1 MYITKLNLQNFKSYI
16 NQDFEFKKI
25 TLLTGL
31 NSAGKSSIF
40 QSIRMFWSYV
50 ENNEPI
56 LNSYGQADTLKNNN
70 VKDKF
75 FQISLDMENE
85 KYFDL
90 KFDISEY
97 DDDNLKLKC
106 IEENKSTL
114 NVSNINISY
123 ISANRLGPTEFQY
136 TRNSMLQDLNVGING
151 EYTLDILSKYAN
163 ETLPEIFK
171 DEVTGQNTLVNHVE
185 KWLKEVSPNIRLETE
200 LNKKMNLASFTI
212 NGHTPL
218 NVGFGISY
226 TLSIITQLLYSVILM
241 EKQGIK
247 TVILMENP
255 EAHLHPKGQTRI
267 AEFIAIIAN
276 YGVQVIVETHSD
288 YILDGLRLAIKDKK
302 INHEDTKL
310 YYLELDE
317 EMNTEVKSP
326 QIDKDGYLDEWPENF
341 FDTSINNKMN
351 LA

>member
-40 QSIRMFWSYV
+40 QSIRMFWGYV
-50 ENNEPI
+50 ESKEPI
-56 LNSYGQADTLKNNN
+56 LNSYGQADILKNNN
-70 VKDKF
+70 VRDRF
-75 FQISLDMENE
+75 FQISLDVENK

-97 DDDNLKLKC
+97 HDDLLRLKC
-106 IEENKSTL
+106 IEENKFDL
-114 NVSNINISY
+114 DIKNIKTSY

-136 TRNSMLQDLNVGING
+136 TRNSMLQNLNVGVNG
-151 EYTLDILSKYAN
+151 EYTLDILSKYSEKN
-163 ETLPEIFK
+163 MPDSFR
-171 DEVTGQNTLVNHVE
+171 DEVSGSNILVNHVE
-185 KWLKEVSPNIRLETE
+185 KWLQEVSPNIKLETE

-226 TLSIITQLLYSVILM
+226 TLSIITQLLYSVMLF
-241 EKQGIK
+241 ENQGIK

-267 AEFIAIIAN
+267 AELIASLTN
-276 YGVQVIVETHSD
+276 HGVQVIIETHSD
-288 YILDGLRLAIKDKK
+288 YILDGLRLAVKDKK

-310 YYLELDE
+310 YYLELNDE
-317 EMNTEVKSP
+317 GNTQVKSP
-326 QIDKDGYLDEWPENF
+326 QIDSKGLLDEWPENF
-341 FDTSINNKMN
+341 FDTSINNKMRFI
-351 LA
+351 

>member
-31 NSAGKSSIF
+31 NSAGKSSVF

-50 ENNEPI
+50 KNSEPI
-56 LNSYGQADTLKNNN
+56 LNSYGQADTLKNSN
-70 VKDKF
+70 VRDRF
-75 FQISLDMENE
+75 FQISLDIKNK

-90 KFDISEY
+90 KFD
-97 DDDNLKLKC
+97 L
-106 IEENKSTL
+106 EENSCIDL
-114 NVSNINISY
+114 NKEANYDLNISY

-151 EYTLDILSKYAN
+151 EYTLDILSKYADEN
-163 ETLPEIFK
+163 MPESFK
-171 DEVTGQNTLVNHVE
+171 DEVAGQNTLVNHVE
-185 KWLKEVSPNIRLETE
+185 KWLQEVSPNIKLETE
-200 LNKKMNLASFTI
+200 LNKNMNLASFTI

-226 TLSIITQLLYSVILM
+226 TLSIITQLLYSVILL
-241 EKQGIK
+241 EKQDIE

-255 EAHLHPKGQTRI
+255 EAHLHPKGQTKI
-267 AEFIAIIAN
+267 AEFIAKIAN
-276 YGVQVIVETHSD
+276 FGVQFIVETHSD
-288 YILDGLRLAIKDKK
+288 YILDGLRLAVKDDEN

-317 EMNTEVKSP
+317 EGNTKVKSP
-326 QIDKDGYLDEWPENF
+326 QIDKDGLLDEWPENF
-341 FDTSINNKMN
+341 FDTSFNNKMK
-351 LA
+351 LI

>member
-1 MYITKLNLQNFKSYI
+1 MYITKLSLQNFKSYI
-16 NQDFEFKKI
+16 NQDFEFKRI

-70 VKDKF
+70 VRDKF
-75 FQISLDMENE
+75 FQISLDVENK

-90 KFDISEY
+90 KFDLETNNCIALDRDNSY
-97 DDDNLKLKC
+97 DL
-106 IEENKSTL
+106 
-114 NVSNINISY
+114 NISY

-151 EYTLDILSKYAN
+151 EFTLDILSKYAY
-163 ETLPEIFK
+163 ELLPEVFNK
-171 DEVTGQNTLVNHVE
+171 DVGAKNNDLITHVE
-185 KWLKEVSPNIRLETE
+185 KWLQEVSPNIELKTE

-226 TLSIITQLLYSVILM
+226 TLSIITQLLYSVMLL
-241 EKQGIK
+241 EKQGIQ

-255 EAHLHPKGQTRI
+255 EAHLHPKGQTKI
-267 AEFIAIIAN
+267 AEFIALVAN

-288 YILDGLRLAIKDKK
+288 YILDGLRLAVKDGE

-317 EMNTEVKSP
+317 DGNTEVKSP

>member
-50 ENNEPI
+50 ENSEPI
-56 LNSYGQADTLKNNN
+56 LNTYGQADTLKNKN
-70 VKDKF
+70 VRDNF
-75 FQISLDMENE
+75 FQISLDIENN

-90 KFDISEY
+90 KFD
-97 DDDNLKLKC
+97 L
-106 IEENKSTL
+106 ENNSC
-114 NVSNINISY
+114 VESNKETSHALNISY
-123 ISANRLGPTEFQY
+123 ISANRLGPTEFQS
-136 TRNSMLQDLNVGING
+136 TRNSMLQDLNVGVNG
-151 EYTLDILSKYAN
+151 EFTLDILSKYAD

-171 DEVTGQNTLVNHVE
+171 DEVAGQNTLLNHVE
-185 KWLKEVSPNIRLETE
+185 KWLQQVSPNVQLETE

-226 TLSIITQLLYSVILM
+226 TLSIITQLLYSVMLL

-255 EAHLHPKGQTRI
+255 EAHLHPKGQTKIAELIARI
-267 AEFIAIIAN
+267 ADF
-276 YGVQVIVETHSD
+276 GVQVIVETHSD
-288 YILDGLRLAIKDKK
+288 YILDGLRLAIKDRK
-302 INHEDTKL
+302 ISHEDTKL
-310 YYLELDE
+310 YYLELNEDG
-317 EMNTEVKSP
+317 NTEVKSP

-341 FDTSINNKMN
+341 FDTSLNNSMR
-351 LA
+351 LM

>member
-1 MYITKLNLQNFKSYI
+1 MYITKLNLENFKSYI
-16 NQDFEFKKI
+16 NQEFEFKNI

-50 ENNEPI
+50 ESNEPI
-56 LNSYGQADTLKNNN
+56 LNSYGQADTLKSNY

-75 FQISLDMENE
+75 FQISLDVENQ

-90 KFDISEY
+90 KFDLEDNNCIALNKENNY
-97 DDDNLKLKC
+97 DL
-106 IEENKSTL
+106 
-114 NVSNINISY
+114 NISY
-123 ISANRLGPTEFQY
+123 ISANRLGPTEFQH

-151 EYTLDILSKYAN
+151 EYTLDILSKYAYADM
-163 ETLPEIFK
+163 PDSFR
-171 DEVTGQNTLVNHVE
+171 DEVLEQNTLLNHVE
-185 KWLKEVSPNIRLETE
+185 KWLQEVSPNIKLQTE

-226 TLSIITQLLYSVILM
+226 TLSIITQLLYSVILL

-247 TVILMENP
+247 TVLLMENP
-255 EAHLHPKGQTRI
+255 EAHLHPKGQTKI
-267 AEFIAIIAN
+267 AELIAKIAD
-276 YGVQVIVETHSD
+276 YGVQIIVETHSD
-288 YILDGLRLAIKDKK
+288 YILDGLRLSVKNEI
-302 INHEDTKL
+302 ISHEDTKL
-310 YYLELDE
+310 YYLELDKE
-317 EMNTEVKSP
+317 GNTEVKSP
-326 QIDKDGYLDEWPENF
+326 QIDKEGFLDEWPENF
-341 FDTSINNKMN
+341 FDTSIMNKMN

>member
-31 NSAGKSSIF
+31 NGAGKSSIF

-56 LNSYGQADTLKNNN
+56 LNAYGQADTLKNNN
-70 VKDKF
+70 VRDKF
-75 FQISLDMENE
+75 FQISLDIENK

-90 KFDISEY
+90 KFDLETNNCIALDRDSNY
-97 DDDNLKLKC
+97 DL
-106 IEENKSTL
+106 
-114 NVSNINISY
+114 NISY
-123 ISANRLGPTEFQY
+123 ISANRLGPTEFQH

-151 EYTLDILSKYAN
+151 EYTLDILSKYGQEN
-163 ETLPEIFK
+163 LPKNFK
-171 DEVTGQNTLVNHVE
+171 DEVAGQNTLINHVE
-185 KWLKEVSPNIRLETE
+185 KWLQEVSPNIKLETE
-200 LNKKMNLASFTI
+200 LNKKMHLASFTI

-226 TLSIITQLLYSVILM
+226 TLSIITQLLYSVMLL

-255 EAHLHPKGQTRI
+255 EAHLHPKGQTQIAKLI
-267 AEFIAIIAN
+267 AEIAN
-276 YGVQVIVETHSD
+276 LGVQVIVETHSD
-288 YILDGLRLAIKDKK
+288 YILDGLRLAVKDGK
-302 INHEDTKL
+302 INHEDSKL
-310 YYLELDE
+310 YYLELDKDG
-317 EMNTEVKSP
+317 NTEVKSP
-326 QIDKDGYLDEWPENF
+326 QIDKDGYLDKWPENF
-341 FDTSINNKMN
+341 FDTSLNNSMR
-351 LA
+351 LM

>member
-1 MYITKLNLQNFKSYI
+1 MYITRLNLQNFKSYI

-70 VKDKF
+70 VRDKF
-75 FQISLDMENE
+75 FQISLDVENKE
-85 KYFDL
+85 YFDL
-90 KFDISEY
+90 KFDLEDQNCIALDKDSSY
-97 DDDNLKLKC
+97 DL
-106 IEENKSTL
+106 
-114 NVSNINISY
+114 NISY

-136 TRNSMLQDLNVGING
+136 TRNSMLQNLNVGING
-151 EYTLDILSKYAN
+151 EYTLDILSKYFN
-163 ETLPEIFK
+163 EDMPKSFK
-171 DEVTGQNTLVNHVE
+171 DEVSGSNILVNHVE
-185 KWLKEVSPNIRLETE
+185 KWLQEVSPNIKLETE

-226 TLSIITQLLYSVILM
+226 TLSIITQLLYAVMLF

-255 EAHLHPKGQTRI
+255 EAHLHPKGQTKI
-267 AEFIAIIAN
+267 AEFIALIADF
-276 YGVQVIVETHSD
+276 GVQVIVETHSD
-288 YILDGLRLAIKDKK
+288 YILDGLRLAVRDKK